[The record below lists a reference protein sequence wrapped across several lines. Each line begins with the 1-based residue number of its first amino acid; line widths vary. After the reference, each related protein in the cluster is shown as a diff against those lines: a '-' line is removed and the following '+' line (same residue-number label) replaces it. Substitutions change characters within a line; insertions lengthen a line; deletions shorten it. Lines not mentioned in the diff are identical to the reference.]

1 MGAKG
6 TLAARMAQ
14 ADTRGT
20 SARTAVTAGAASYAT
35 ADEQGVEQ
43 LMGASV
49 SSEATPAWDVLLLF

>member
-14 ADTRGT
+14 ADTHGT
-20 SARTAVTAGAASYAT
+20 SAHTAVTAGAASYVT
-35 ADEQGVEQ
+35 VEQ

>member
-14 ADTRGT
+14 ADTHGT
-20 SARTAVTAGAASYAT
+20 SAHTAVTAGAASYVT
-35 ADEQGVEQ
+35 AVEQ